1 MYGLYIVKTILINLT
16 FMPINPNNISLRQL
30 RAFYEVARAQSFSS
44 AAVTLCLT
52 KSALSETI
60 KQLELQIGAR
70 LLDRT
75 TRKVQL
81 STIGEEFFEE
91 VTQVLDRLG
100 YALQRLEDIS
110 SVGSGLV
117 RITGAP
123 SVLQGIVMPSL
134 ARVRRQY
141 PKIRAVLH
149 EQGADGICQKILRG
163 EVDFGVGALY
173 DEDIDRLACTPLL
186 TDRYVVI
193 APLGHPLLDPS
204 VKQITI
210 NDLAGYAYIGLTAD
224 TLIGHVLSAT
234 TSAPP
239 NVREPEVRVSNTSLL
254 CGAIEN
260 GLGISI
266 LTSLSM
272 RFLNAPKIGARL
284 LSDPPIERSIQMF
297 KRPQRSLSPAAK
309 VLWDEIYRE
318 MRSLPESSGVSV
330 VS

>member
-1 MYGLYIVKTILINLT
+1 MSL
-16 FMPINPNNISLRQL
+16 NPNNVSLRQL

-44 AAVTLCLT
+44 AATTLCVT

-60 KQLELQIGAR
+60 KQLELQVGAR

-81 STIGEEFFEE
+81 SSIGEEFYEE
-91 VTQVLDRLG
+91 VAQVLERLG
-100 YALQRLEDIS
+100 NAMQRLEDIS

-134 ARVRRQY
+134 SRVRRQY
-141 PKIRAVLH
+141 PSIRVVLH
-149 EQGADGICQKILRG
+149 EQGANGICRKILDG
-163 EVDFGVGALY
+163 EVDFGVGALC
-173 DEDIDRLACTPLL
+173 DEDIDRLECTLL
-186 TDRYVVI
+186 FRDRYVVI
-193 APLGHPLLDPS
+193 APLGHPLLAPS
-204 VKQITI
+204 LKSIGI
-210 NDLAGYAYIGLTAD
+210 DDLAAYSYVGLTGD
-224 TLIGHVLSAT
+224 TLIGQVLST
-234 TSAPP
+234 MPCAPP
-239 NVREPEVRVSNTSLL
+239 NVRKPGVTVSNTSLL

-272 RFLNAPKIGARL
+272 RFLNAPAMGSRL

-309 VLWDEIYRE
+309 VVWDEICRE
-318 MRSLPESSGVSV
+318 ARALPTGRGVQFGPLLSPLMQG
-330 VS
+330 